1 MKTQLKVFKIWQQG
15 HIILIGEP
23 NRIIPLASFRNLYLT
38 SPIANHQILFT
49 MYILSSWKTL
59 LEIKSIFYNNRNTN
73 HLDIK
78 IVQSYKVATNVL
90 YHFISVNYV

>member
-59 LEIKSIFYNNRNTN
+59 FEIKSIFFNKRNTN

-78 IVQSYKVATNVL
+78 IVQNYQVATNVL

>member
-49 MYILSSWKTL
+49 MYILLSWKTL
-59 LEIKSIFYNNRNTN
+59 FEIKSIYYQSFK
-73 HLDIK
+73 IK
-78 IVQSYKVATNVL
+78 DMYIIAVGWPERD
-90 YHFISVNYV
+90 